1 MSPPT
6 RPRPGILARLATAL
20 ADHGVA
26 SLRYDKRGCGQSDGS
41 WEESGLFTLIDD
53 ARDALAVLRGHDEV
67 DASRIGLVG
76 HGEGATLALS
86 VAAADPAVGPLT
98 VIGAPARGWRDVL
111 RRGVAERAR
120 RRQGDSP
127 EPGHRFVRA
136 WDRGLEE
143 LIERADRGEAQMRVP
158 WLADE
163 RPTLGLALW
172 EQLFRVQTGALATLQ
187 QRSVTIVHGDADAW
201 VDPAEAELLA
211 DILRDRGAPA
221 TIVVRKAGHD
231 LDEAPPTVFRDLA
244 ADLRARLQPRRMPT
258 VLLSLES
265 APSVSG

>member
-1 MSPPT
+1 MARHLEQSITAGSATLAGTLTLPDAAAGRVPAVLLLASLL
-6 RPRPGILARLATAL
+6 PRDRDGRFDTVQHPGWFDSANQAGPGILARLAAAL

-86 VAAADPAVGPLT
+86 VSAADPAVGPLT

-120 RRQGDSP
+120 RHRG
-127 EPGHRFVRA
+127 PGQA
-136 WDRGLEE
+136 
-143 LIERADRGEAQMRVP
+143 
-158 WLADE
+158 
-163 RPTLGLALW
+163 RPSVHPCLGSW
-172 EQLFRVQTGALATLQ
+172 
-187 QRSVTIVHGDADAW
+187 
-201 VDPAEAELLA
+201 P
-211 DILRDRGAPA
+211 RGAHR
-221 TIVVRKAGHD
+221 TCG
-231 LDEAPPTVFRDLA
+231 
-244 ADLRARLQPRRMPT
+244 PRRGPDARP
-258 VLLSLES
+258 V
-265 APSVSG
+265 AGW